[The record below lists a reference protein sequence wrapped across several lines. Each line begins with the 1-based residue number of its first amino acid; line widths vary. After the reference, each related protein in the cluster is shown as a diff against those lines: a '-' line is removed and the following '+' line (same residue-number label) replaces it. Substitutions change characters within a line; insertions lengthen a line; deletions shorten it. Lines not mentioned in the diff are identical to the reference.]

1 MVWTRQPGV
10 AMGFYESR
18 VLPKLIDVALGAQVE
33 PTRAR
38 VAAGLHGHVLEVGFG
53 SGRNVR
59 HYPGSV
65 QKVFAIEPAAGG
77 RSLAA
82 PRIAASRVPVEYIG
96 LDGATVALDD
106 ESVDH
111 VLITWSLCT
120 IPDVRSALAEVHRVL
135 RPGGTLR
142 FVEHG
147 RSPYAKAA
155 KWQDRVTPVWKHVF
169 GGCHLNR
176 PIPDLITD
184 AGLTMAEI
192 RSYSEKGPE
201 TVGRMYEGVAVKS
214 GAGAIN
220 A

>member
-1 MVWTRQPGV
+1 
-10 AMGFYESR
+10 MGFYENR
-18 VLPKLIDVALGAQVE
+18 VLPRVIDLALGKQVE

-38 VAAGLHGHVLEVGFG
+38 VAAGLDGHVLEVGFG

-59 HYPGSV
+59 HYPGNV
-65 QKVFAIEPAAGG
+65 RKVFAIEPSGGG
-77 RSLAA
+77 RTIAA

-96 LDGATVALDD
+96 LDGATVALAD

-120 IPDVRSALAEVHRVL
+120 IPDVTSALSEVHRVL
-135 RPGGTLR
+135 RPGGSLR

-147 RSPYAKAA
+147 RSPHPKAA
-155 KWQDRVTPVWKHVF
+155 KWQDRVTTVWKRLA

-176 PIPDLITD
+176 PIPDLIAA

-192 RSYSEKGPE
+192 RTYADKGPE
-201 TVGRMYEGVAVKS
+201 TVARMYEGVALKP
-214 GAGAIN
+214 AGSN